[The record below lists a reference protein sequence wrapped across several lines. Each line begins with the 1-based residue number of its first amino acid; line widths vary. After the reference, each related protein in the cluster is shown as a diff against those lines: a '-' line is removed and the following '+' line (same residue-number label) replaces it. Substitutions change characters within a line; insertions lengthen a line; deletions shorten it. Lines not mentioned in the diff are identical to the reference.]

1 MTKPASERAAA
12 ARLVVKYQQ
21 GFTAIAGRSVYV
33 RVAQGQARPRY
44 VHSSQSAK
52 EAIYSANVKFSTLKR
67 NSIRDGSATIGPR
80 SAAMPKASAR
90 RMMCRTTTEG
100 AVTKL
105 DPKAPAKGRK
115 KSGRGRPKQSDDGV
129 KARGRLLDAAELLF
143 AERGFYGVTT
153 RQVADAASVDV
164 ALIYYHFKSKS
175 SLFDGVFERRARPL
189 VSARRDSLR
198 AYVVNSTVITV
209 EGAIAAF
216 INPMINLSLHG
227 EAGWKSY
234 FALVAQ
240 IDNTPWGGEIIHRY
254 FDDNVL
260 ELIDILQTALPGS
273 PKKELYW
280 AYNFLA
286 GSMMLALSGTER
298 VDRLSKGLCRAKDL
312 EAVRLRLLN
321 YCAGGFLA
329 MITAERLSGRA

>member
-1 MTKPASERAAA
+1 MA
-12 ARLVVKYQQ
+12 
-21 GFTAIAGRSVYV
+21 
-33 RVAQGQARPRY
+33 
-44 VHSSQSAK
+44 
-52 EAIYSANVKFSTLKR
+52 
-67 NSIRDGSATIGPR
+67 
-80 SAAMPKASAR
+80 
-90 RMMCRTTTEG
+90 

-105 DPKAPAKGRK
+105 DHKAPPKGRK
-115 KSGRGRPKQSDDGV
+115 QSGRGRPKHSNDGV
-129 KARGRLLDAAELLF
+129 KARGRLLDAAESLF

-153 RQVADAASVDV
+153 RQVADAAGVDV
-164 ALIYYHFKSKS
+164 ALIYYHFESKS

-189 VSARRDSLR
+189 VCARSDSLR
-198 AYVVNSTVITV
+198 AYVADGGTITV

-216 INPMINLSLHG
+216 INPMIDLSLHG
-227 EAGWKSY
+227 DAGWKSY

-240 IDNTPWGGEIIHRY
+240 IDNTPWGGEIIHRF

-260 ELIDILQTALPGS
+260 ELIDILQTALPGI

-312 EAVRLRLLN
+312 DAARLRLLN

-329 MITAERLSGRA
+329 MVTAERLSGRA